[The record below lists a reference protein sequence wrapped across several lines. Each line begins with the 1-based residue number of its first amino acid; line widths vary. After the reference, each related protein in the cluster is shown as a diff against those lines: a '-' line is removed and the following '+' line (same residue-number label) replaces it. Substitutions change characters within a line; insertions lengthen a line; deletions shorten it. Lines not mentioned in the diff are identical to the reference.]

1 MPRIEAKNIDEHI
14 RLQTDRILSAASDL
28 FRTHGYRGTDMGEIA
43 KSIGL
48 ARNSLYRYYSSK
60 DHVLVACMQKDM
72 MPFIEVVDQL
82 EESVADPVERIDAW
96 LDIQMDMATGPCHTM
111 INLLG
116 DVREVS
122 PELRKEIGVLHESPR
137 RVLEGAVEEILN
149 GRGRNVS
156 LLTGMIAGMVQ
167 SAGSQ
172 IINSGDKA
180 AVLTELKQSVRK
192 VLED

>member
-1 MPRIEAKNIDEHI
+1 
-14 RLQTDRILSAASDL
+14 
-28 FRTHGYRGTDMGEIA
+28 
-43 KSIGL
+43 
-48 ARNSLYRYYSSK
+48 
-60 DHVLVACMQKDM
+60 
-72 MPFIEVVDQL
+72 
-82 EESVADPVERIDAW
+82 
-96 LDIQMDMATGPCHTM
+96 
-111 INLLG
+111 
-116 DVREVS
+116 
-122 PELRKEIGVLHESPR
+122 
-137 RVLEGAVEEILN
+137 VLEGAVEEILN